1 MRGSAPTSSTKHHG
15 SMLGVDIG
23 STSLKAVAFDRS
35 GALLASGSRPTERF
49 HPDEAH
55 PDWTVWDPAQ
65 IWNGASESIRE
76 ALARLEDPAAVA
88 AVAVTGMGMDGL
100 PVDAD
105 GTWLYPFISWLCP
118 RTEPQREWWDANIG
132 APKTF
137 SIGGNTLWR
146 YSTALRLLWMAEH
159 EPGIL
164 SRTRKW
170 LLIEDFV
177 NFMLCGALATDY
189 SMASCT
195 LLFDQ
200 KTRGWSREM
209 LRLSGID
216 GRLLCDPRPSGTLLG
231 KVTRG
236 AAQATGLREGT
247 PVVLGGHDYLCG
259 ALPVGAFE
267 PGVLLDV
274 SGTWE
279 VVQAT
284 LPRPV
289 LTPQL
294 QRIGAT
300 VECHVAKDRYSA
312 MGAAVSADMLEWY
325 RKEYGFE
332 AKARAAERGCADWD
346 TLMEE
351 AAASPAG
358 SHGVLFLPHMAGSG
372 CPQVDTRSLG
382 GFVGLGSTTTRGDIL
397 RALIEG
403 LDYQLLDIIR
413 EMQAAV
419 GFEAEKLVVVGGAAR
434 NPFWMQNKADVIGKR
449 IEVPE
454 VEDATPLG
462 AAMLAGIGVGIYRD
476 ERDAYECVRRDGPVY
491 EPDPRAT
498 ERYATWFQTYK
509 MIYPALKP
517 VSHAISD
524 TMRAGA

>member
-1 MRGSAPTSSTKHHG
+1 MSSSAARNRACL
-15 SMLGVDIG
+15 LGIDIG

-35 GALLASGSRPTERF
+35 GAILASGSRPTERL
-49 HPDEAH
+49 HPDPAH
-55 PDWTVWDPAQ
+55 ADWTVWDPAQ
-65 IWNGASESIRE
+65 IWNGACASVRE
-76 ALARLEDPAAVA
+76 TLAKLEDPAAVA
-88 AVAVTGMGMDGL
+88 AVAVTGMGMDGV
-100 PVDAD
+100 PVDD
-105 GTWLYPFISWLCP
+105 EGQWLYPFISWLCP
-118 RTEPQREWWDANIG
+118 RTEPQREWWEANIG

-137 SIGGNTLWR
+137 AVGGNTLWR

-159 EPGIL
+159 EPKIL
-164 SRTRKW
+164 ARTRKW

-177 NFMLCGALATDY
+177 NFMLCGREATDY

-200 KTRGWSREM
+200 KTRGWSKEM
-209 LRLSGID
+209 LQLSGID
-216 GRLLCDPRPSGTLLG
+216 GRLLCDPKPSGTLLG
-231 KVTRG
+231 MVSP
-236 AAQATGLREGT
+236 AAAKATALREGT

-259 ALPVGAFE
+259 ALPVGAFA

-289 LTPQL
+289 LTPEL

-300 VECHVAKDRYSA
+300 VECHVARDQYSA

-332 AKARAAERGCADWD
+332 AKARAVERGCADWD

-351 AAASPAG
+351 AAASPPG
-358 SHGVLFLPHMAGSG
+358 SRGVLFLPHMAGSG
-372 CPQVDTRSLG
+372 CPVVDTRSLG
-382 GFVGLGSTTTRGDIL
+382 GFVGLSSTTSRGDIL

-403 LDYQLLDIIR
+403 LDYQLLDIIGR
-413 EMQAAV
+413 MQAAV
-419 GFEAEKLVVVGGAAR
+419 GFDAEKLVVVGGAAR
-434 NPFWMQNKADVIGKR
+434 NPFWMQNKADVIGRR

-454 VEDATPLG
+454 VQDATPLG
-462 AAMLAGIGVGIYRD
+462 AAMLAGIGAGIYRD
-476 ERDAYECVRRDGPVY
+476 ERDAYECVRREGPTY
-491 EPDPRAT
+491 EPDLRVT
-498 ERYATWFQTYK
+498 ERYAKWFEMYK
-509 MIYPALKP
+509 MVYPALKP

-524 TMRAGA
+524 ALRAGA

>member
-1 MRGSAPTSSTKHHG
+1 MRARAGADCLVG
-15 SMLGVDIG
+15 IDLG
-23 STSLKAVAFDRS
+23 STSLKCVIYDTRGAVLA
-35 GALLASGSRPTERF
+35 GASRPTERV
-49 HPDEAH
+49 HPDAAH

-65 IWNGASESIRE
+65 VWGGAAAAVKESLGRMGRPE
-76 ALARLEDPAAVA
+76 RVA
-88 AVAVTGMGMDGL
+88 AVAVTGMGMDGV
-100 PVDAD
+100 PVDQD
-105 GTWLYPFISWLCP
+105 GAWLYPFISWLCP
-118 RTEPQREWWDANIG
+118 RTEPQRAWWEKNIG
-132 APKTF
+132 AEKTF
-137 SIGGNTLWR
+137 SIGGNVLWGFN
-146 YSTALRLLWMAEH
+146 TTLRLLWMAEH
-159 EPGIL
+159 EPAIL
-164 SRTRKW
+164 RRTHKW

-177 NFMLCGALATDY
+177 NFMLCGRLATDY

-200 KTRGWSREM
+200 RARCWSREM
-209 LRLSGID
+209 LDLAGID
-216 GRLLCDPRPSGTLLG
+216 GRLLCDPAPSGTLLG
-231 KVTRG
+231 RVNRR
-236 AAQATGLREGT
+236 ASEATGLPEGT

-289 LTPQL
+289 LTPEL

-300 VECHVAKDRYSA
+300 VECHVARDRYSA

-332 AKARAAERGCADWD
+332 AKARAVARGCADWD

-351 AAASPAG
+351 AAASPPG

-372 CPQVDTRSLG
+372 CPVVDTRSLG
-382 GFVGLGSTTTRGDIL
+382 GFVGLGSTTTRGDVL

-413 EMQAAV
+413 QMQAAV
-419 GFEAEKLVVVGGAAR
+419 GFEAQKLVVVGGAAR
-434 NPFWMQNKADVIGKR
+434 NPFWMQNKADVIGMR

-462 AAMLAGIGVGIYRD
+462 AAMLAGIGVGIYED
-476 ERDAYECVRRDGPVY
+476 ERDAYRCVRRDGPVY
-491 EPDPRAT
+491 LPDPRVT
-498 ERYATWFQTYK
+498 ERYARSFERYK
-509 MIYPALKP
+509 MVYPALAP
-517 VSHAISD
+517 VSHAISEALQ
-524 TMRAGA
+524 AGE